1 MTFSGNLREY
11 NLDLLYLQILEAVA
25 RRQPVSISVLDAEEI
40 NLSYDRIYVR
50 STNLVALGLLRVS
63 NGAPGRTGYY
73 SLAPYLRE
81 EVIRNELVR
90 AYELERARNQPELQQ
105 ILHSLQQSVIEIAEI
120 RRQQV
125 ELSQQELI
133 LLTNLVLRLDS
144 WVRSGRVEKPS
155 GGE

>member
-25 RRQPVSISVLDAEEI
+25 RRQPVSISLLDTEI

-50 STNLVALGLLRVS
+50 CTNLVALGLLWVS
-63 NGAPGRTGYY
+63 NGTPGRAGYY
-73 SLAPYLRE
+73 SLAPNLRE
-81 EVIRNELVR
+81 EMISEELAR
-90 AYELERARNQPELQQ
+90 AYALERANNQPELQQ
-105 ILHSLQQSVIEIAEI
+105 VVQSLQQAVIELAEI

-125 ELSQQELI
+125 ELSQRELI

-144 WVRSGRVEKPS
+144 WVKGPDKRG
-155 GGE
+155 